1 MKNLVAIRRVLTV
14 LFILTIPS
22 LALAQEKLFVVDG
35 CCAPRL
41 EEAPI
46 LLAKA
51 NLPDPQKDHPL
62 ILFPEPPEPQA
73 PKRDRD
79 YRKEIYET
87 SDKDSDSDY
96 DYKNRWTVRDTAFQL
111 QYTVLHV
118 IDWGQTRYISKHDE
132 FYETNPILGSNPST
146 EFVDIYFAV
155 TLIGHTAVSYLLP
168 AKWRRRWQ
176 AFTTVLETVVT
187 ANNQS
192 IGISVGF

>member
-1 MKNLVAIRRVLTV
+1 MKNLATICRLLTV
-14 LFILTIPS
+14 IFILTIPS
-22 LALAQEKLFVVDG
+22 LALAEEKLFVGDG

-41 EEAPI
+41 EESPI
-46 LLAKA
+46 LLAKT

-62 ILFPEPPEPQA
+62 ILFPEQPEPQA
-73 PKRDRD
+73 PTRNRDF
-79 YRKEIYET
+79 RKEIGGQ
-87 SDKDSDSDY
+87 SDKVSDY
-96 DYKNRWTVRDTAFQL
+96 DYENRWTVKDTAFQL

-132 FYETNPILGSNPST
+132 FYETNPLLGTNPST
-146 EFVDIYFAV
+146 EFVDVYFAV

-192 IGISVGF
+192 LGISVGF